1 MKDLKKRRRK
11 KAKDGEV
18 NPSFALF
25 LRRLS
30 LINDSLSDKMDT

>member
-1 MKDLKKRRRK
+1 MKNLKKK
-11 KAKDGEV
+11 LNKAKDGEV